1 MQYVKEM
8 PDDSVDLIV
17 TGPPYFKVK
26 PLGWD
31 NQWKGE
37 EDYLR
42 WLDNCLAE
50 FWWVL
55 KLNGSIYLFGGH
67 RLASDIEIMMRNRF
81 KILNHIVWAKP
92 DGRWKGC
99 NKESLRACFLST
111 KRILFAEHYQAY
123 TDLKTTV
130 TRRNATS

>member
-1 MQYVKEM
+1 M